1 MWLTRFIFVYVSQVC
16 YVPVELLVSE
26 DEYDEDEESEE
37 EEEDEEVSE
46 VSFNLFNSRHMFLN
60 SILSV
65 DFFLITV
72 LCKQIKKP
80 DLLKESVRITS

>member
-1 MWLTRFIFVYVSQVC
+1 
-16 YVPVELLVSE
+16 VPVELLVSE
-26 DEYDEDEESEE
+26 DEYDEEEESEEE
-37 EEEDEEVSE
+37 EEEDEEVTE